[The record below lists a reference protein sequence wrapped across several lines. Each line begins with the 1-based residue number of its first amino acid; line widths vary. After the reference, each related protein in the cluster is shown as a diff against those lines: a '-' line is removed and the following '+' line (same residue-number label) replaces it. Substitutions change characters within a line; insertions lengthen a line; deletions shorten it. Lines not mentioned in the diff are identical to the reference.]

1 MIETN
6 FHLLAQS
13 IEIMNWFT
21 PTWIFSV
28 GVTAGLV
35 FVMLFVGLIA
45 LIAKIPGLNTIAEN
59 RTAYI
64 FSSLLVAAALFAGC
78 LFALSLLYD
87 RENLFK
93 ISSPDGR
100 GSLLGVIFCAVFCLI
115 VGFGFWRL
123 GSKKRIDEVMVLI
136 KEGFL
141 YWLTVI
147 STVLAG
153 FAALGLILGIFN
165 GFGVFKI
172 VDDPRGMLR
181 SLARL
186 PTSGVYRQELID
198 FAPTPDGEGGQFV
211 PFEQFGK
218 KITIDGREL
227 QQLRFFANQNLQ
239 VAAEPITI
247 STQIDQFFRVPSTS
261 LQNGIGFSRG
271 TIIPEKELEGL
282 YIANRGKNP
291 ATIRMEYLVMP
302 QYPEVYLIPVMAFAT
317 FALFAVYLSLLILAP
332 KVTAIALS
340 TFKSE
345 VSQPIFLLILVLGAI
360 FVVVSIYIPYNT
372 LGEDIKMYK
381 DSGLTL
387 LKVIAIFVAIWAAS
401 KSVAE
406 EIEGR
411 TALTVLS
418 KPVGRRQFILGKIF
432 GISSAIAILFLIL
445 GIWFFFWVSYKP
457 VYDAR
462 EMSMEMVEW
471 TVCFREATHVL
482 PAIFLA
488 FLEVVIFVAI
498 SVAISTRLGVTANL
512 MICFCIYVLGH
523 LTPLIVM
530 SEQVA
535 GSIDTVRFFG
545 QFISII
551 FPVLNHFDVQTAIN
565 TNSTVPWIY
574 LGWST
579 VYTLLYGSAAILL
592 ALVMFEDR
600 DLA

>member
-1 MIETN
+1 MELNLSLIG
-6 FHLLAQS
+6 QS
-13 IEIMNWFT
+13 VEIMNWFT

-35 FVMLFVGLIA
+35 LVMLFLGLVYVV
-45 LIAKIPGLNTIAEN
+45 AKIPGLNTIAEN
-59 RTAYI
+59 RVSYFIA
-64 FSSLLVAAALFAGC
+64 SLLVSGGLFACCVAALGMLYQEQS
-78 LFALSLLYD
+78 LFRFSTEQGPGA
-87 RENLFK
+87 
-93 ISSPDGR
+93 
-100 GSLLGVIFCAVFCLI
+100 LLGVLFSGFLSSI

-123 GSKKRIDEVMVLI
+123 ASKKRIEEVFVLV

-141 YWLTVI
+141 YWFSVI
-147 STVLAG
+147 ATVLAG
-153 FAALGLILGIFN
+153 FAALGLILGIFG
-165 GFGVFKI
+165 GFGIFKI
-172 VDDPRGMLR
+172 VDDPRGMLK

-186 PTSGVYRQELID
+186 PTSGYYPQEILE
-198 FAPTPDGEGGQFV
+198 FPPTPDTEGGTFV

-218 KITIDGREL
+218 PVTIDGREI
-227 QQLRFFANQNLQ
+227 QRLRFSSNQNLQ
-239 VAAEPITI
+239 VAAEPISIATPL
-247 STQIDQFFRVPSTS
+247 DRFFRIPSTS
-261 LQNGIGFSRG
+261 LNSGVSFNRG
-271 TIIPEKELEGL
+271 LVIPEKEIEGL

-291 ATIRMEYLVMP
+291 AIVRFDYLVMP
-302 QYPEVYLIPVMAFAT
+302 QYPEVYLVPVMAVAT
-317 FALFAVYLSLLILAP
+317 FSLFAIYLSLLILAP
-332 KVTAIALS
+332 KVTAISIS

-345 VSQPIFLLILVLGAI
+345 VNQPIFLLTMILGAI

-387 LKVIAIFVAIWAAS
+387 LKVLAIFVAIWAAS

-418 KPVGRRQFILGKIF
+418 KPVGRRQFIVGKIF
-432 GISSAIAILFLIL
+432 GISSAVAILFLIL

-462 EMSMEMVEW
+462 EMSTEMVEW
-471 TVCFREATHVL
+471 TTCFRDATHVL
-482 PAIFLA
+482 PAIFLG

-512 MICFCIYVLGH
+512 MICFFIYVLGH

-535 GSIDTVRFFG
+535 GSLDTVRFFG

-565 TNSTVPWIY
+565 TNSSVPWIY
-574 LGWST
+574 LGWSV
-579 VYTLLYGSAAILL
+579 VYTLLYGSAAVLL